1 MPRPAAWVGKGKDRQ
16 APSEPLSRS
25 SSWPGDVSIT
35 EHLQPP
41 IDGGLGKILQR
52 IIIVTT

>member
-1 MPRPAAWVGKGKDRQ
+1 MGKGKDRQ
-16 APSEPLSRS
+16 APSEPFSRS
-25 SSWPGDVSIT
+25 SPWPGDVSIT